1 MKKQKN
7 IKILKST
14 DIVDNQ
20 ILKGVGKSLYNT
32 EEIINLLKKQKFD
45 IVLFDFKLRVK
56 DSLSLLKNLKISD
69 IKTKMIIFT
78 CYGKNNDSFLI
89 RKNEKPFSLIIEKI
103 PKDFVKKIKS
113 LSKDQEIKKSE
124 KHLLLIA

>member
-78 CYGKNNDSFLI
+78 HYGKNNDSLLI
-89 RKNEKPFSLIIEKI
+89 RKNEKPFSLMIEKI
-103 PKDFVKKIKS
+103 PKDFVKKLNLFQK
-113 LSKDQEIKKSE
+113 IKKLKRVRNTFS
-124 KHLLLIA
+124 